1 MTHDLMPLPGP
12 VFEAGIQAILDKYYP
27 QRDGE
32 VLSLF
37 RVFARSPRLL
47 RKLGSAGLLDE
58 GSPLALRER
67 EIVILRTTARH
78 GCEYE
83 WGVHARVFA
92 KAAGFSEEQLDAT
105 RVAPAEAGC
114 WTATEQGLL
123 RVVDELHER
132 GRLSEETLVYF
143 SRHWETEQQL
153 EILALCG
160 FYSTVSFIAN
170 TAGLAPEPWASHFPR
185 NGEAA
190 F

>member
-1 MTHDLMPLPGP
+1 MTHDLRPLSGP
-12 VFEAGIQAILDKYYP
+12 PFDAKTQAILDKHYP

-47 RKLGSAGLLDE
+47 RKLGAAGLLDE
-58 GSPLALRER
+58 DSPLSLRDR
-67 EIVILRTTARH
+67 EIVILRTTAHH

-83 WGVHARVFA
+83 WGVHAKVFA
-92 KAAGFSEEQLDAT
+92 KVAGFSEEQLGAT

-123 RVVDELHER
+123 RVVDELHQR

-170 TAGLAPEPWASHFPR
+170 TAGLAPEPWAARFP
-185 NGEAA
+185 GQGMAGS
-190 F
+190 